1 MKRIL
6 TALLFSLAS
15 VVSVAGPEIE
25 FTVHHAPGGPSDRA
39 TRLLAQELTGNRYV
53 VVNRPGASGK
63 IAMRQ
68 LMSKPSMMIATMPQ
82 IFVTNP
88 IMFADLEYDPTQDL
102 ELVAV
107 IGVMP
112 NVLACN
118 NKHGFK
124 TFADFKN
131 SNKSLN
137 FGVAGYGSSEH
148 IATAVMLNQW
158 PNTHQIIPY
167 SQGGSTSLNDLLGGN
182 IDCMFA
188 NYPLIKGHVT
198 DSTRITV
205 LMTSHDLGLTAQT
218 WAQVFGSGYPVHSQ
232 LGLIINQRLD
242 SQIKSQIK
250 ADVAQ
255 AIKKLGF
262 DQEIRDM
269 GLFPILK
276 TDSASIKESLAINQ
290 RLKDFILKV
299 NLKLN

>member
-15 VVSVAGPEIE
+15 AVSVAGPEIE

-88 IMFADLEYDPTQDL
+88 LMFADLEYNPTQDL

-124 TFADFKN
+124 TFVDFKN
-131 SNKSLN
+131 STKSLN

-198 DSTRITV
+198 DNTRITV

>member
-15 VVSVAGPEIE
+15 AVSVAGSEIE

-88 IMFADLEYDPTQDL
+88 LMFADLEYDPTQDL

-124 TFADFKN
+124 TFVDFKN
-131 SNKSLN
+131 STKSLN

-205 LMTSHDLGLTAQT
+205 LMTSHELGLKTQT

-276 TDSASIKESLAINQ
+276 TDSASIKESLAIHQ

>member
-6 TALLFSLAS
+6 TALLFSMAS
-15 VVSVAGPEIE
+15 TISIAANEIE
-25 FTVHHAPGGPSDRA
+25 FTVHHAPGGPSDRS
-39 TRLLAQELTGNRYV
+39 TRLLAQEITSNRYV

-88 IMFADLEYDPTQDL
+88 LMFSDLEYDPNRDL

-107 IGVMP
+107 IGAMP

-118 NKHGFK
+118 NKQGFK
-124 TFADFKN
+124 TFADFRN

-158 PNTHQIIPY
+158 TNNHQIIPY
-167 SQGGSTSLNDLLGGN
+167 SQGGSASLNDLLGGN

-188 NYPLIKGHVT
+188 NYPLIKGHVN
-198 DSTRITV
+198 DSNRIIV
-205 LMTSHDLGLTAQT
+205 LMTSHDLGLKTQT
-218 WAQVFGSGYPVHSQ
+218 WAQVFGSSYPIQSQ
-232 LGLIINQRLD
+232 LGLIINQQLD
-242 SQIKSQIK
+242 PTIKSQIK
-250 ADVAQ
+250 ADIAQ
-255 AIKKLGF
+255 ALKKQGF

-276 TDSASIKESLAINQ
+276 MDTSSLKESLAINQ
-290 RLKDFILKV
+290 RLKEFISKT